1 MSQDPLERLRI
12 ASQDKRRRGGPL
24 GWILGAVVVVVA
36 VVAWLAVPRPGDDQR
51 THTSSKELTMKS
63 GTNTASGVAVGAA
76 AAVVEGSAATL
87 SGRVEGS
94 VLTAQGYIVARERIE
109 LSPRFM
115 GVVTWIG
122 VRKGDAVTNGQ
133 VVVRLDDSEYRAR
146 LAENDGQVAVARVA
160 VDKARMDVRRA
171 TDLVRGQVEMQK
183 VLDDA
188 GLALASAEATL
199 RQVQGARRLLETWL
213 EWCTIRSPVD
223 GVVLERMV
231 DADELVTPQSFGS
244 GRGPSTSLLAVA
256 DLRDLQVEV
265 DLGESDLAKVKL
277 GQRCVVTPQAYRDR
291 KYEATVAEIAP
302 EASRQKGTLQV
313 KVKVTA
319 PDRYLT
325 PELSADVDFI
335 GGGARP

>member
-51 THTSSKELTMKS
+51 THISSKDLKMKS
-63 GTNTASGVAVGAA
+63 GTNAVAGPSTAASSAPAT
-76 AAVVEGSAATL
+76 GSASA
-87 SGRVEGS
+87 GRVEGS
-94 VLTAQGYIVARERIE
+94 ALTAQGYIVARERIE

-115 GVVTWIG
+115 GVVKWIG
-122 VRKGDAVTNGQ
+122 VRKGDSVTNGQ

-146 LAENDGQVAVARVA
+146 MAENDGQVAVARVA
-160 VDKARMDVRRA
+160 VEKARMDVRRA

-199 RQVQGARRLLETWL
+199 RQVEGARRLLETWL
-213 EWCTIRSPVD
+213 EWCTIRSPVN

-256 DLRDLQVEV
+256 DLGDLQVEV
-265 DLGESDLAKVKL
+265 DLGESDLAKVRL

-291 KYEATVAEIAP
+291 RYEATVAEIAP

-313 KVKVTA
+313 KVKVKS

-335 GGGARP
+335 GGAAAP

>member
-12 ASQDKRRRGGPL
+12 ASHDKRRRGGPL
-24 GWILGAVVVVVA
+24 GWIVGAVVVVVA
-36 VVAWLAVPRPGDDQR
+36 VVAWLAVPRPGDNQR
-51 THTSSKELTMKS
+51 THTSSKDLQMKS
-63 GTNTASGVAVGAA
+63 GTNAAAGPATASS
-76 AAVVEGSAATL
+76 SAPATA
-87 SGRVEGS
+87 SASAGRVEGS
-94 VLTAQGYIVARERIE
+94 ALTAQGYIVARERIE

-115 GVVTWIG
+115 GVVKWIG
-122 VRKGDAVTNGQ
+122 VRKGDSVTNGQ

-146 LAENDGQVAVARVA
+146 MAENDGQVAVARVA

-199 RQVQGARRLLETWL
+199 RQVEGARRLLETWL
-213 EWCTIRSPVD
+213 EWCTIRSPVT

-256 DLRDLQVEV
+256 DLGDLQVEV
-265 DLGESDLAKVKL
+265 DLGESDLAKVRL

-291 KYEATVAEIAP
+291 RYEATVAEIAP

-313 KVKVTA
+313 KVKVKA

-335 GGGARP
+335 GDGVAR

>member
-12 ASQDKRRRGGPL
+12 ASHDKRRRGGPL
-24 GWILGAVVVVVA
+24 GWIVGAVVVVVA
-36 VVAWLAVPRPGDDQR
+36 MVAWLAVPRPGDNQR
-51 THTSSKELTMKS
+51 THTSSKDLQMKS
-63 GTNTASGVAVGAA
+63 GTNAAAGPATASSSAPATASASAGRVD
-76 AAVVEGSAATL
+76 GSA
-87 SGRVEGS
+87 
-94 VLTAQGYIVARERIE
+94 LTAQGYIVARERIE

-115 GVVTWIG
+115 GVVKWIG
-122 VRKGDAVTNGQ
+122 VRKGDSVTNGQ

-146 LAENDGQVAVARVA
+146 MAENDGQVAVARVA

-199 RQVQGARRLLETWL
+199 RQVEGARRLLETWL
-213 EWCTIRSPVD
+213 EWCTIRSPVT

-256 DLRDLQVEV
+256 DLGDLQVEV
-265 DLGESDLAKVKL
+265 DLGESDLAKVRL

-291 KYEATVAEIAP
+291 RYEATVAEIAP

-313 KVKVTA
+313 KVKVKA

-335 GGGARP
+335 GDGVAR

>member
-12 ASQDKRRRGGPL
+12 ASHDKRRRGGPL
-24 GWILGAVVVVVA
+24 GWIVGAVVVVVA
-36 VVAWLAVPRPGDDQR
+36 VVAWLAVPRPGDNQR
-51 THTSSKELTMKS
+51 THTSSKDLQMKS
-63 GTNTASGVAVGAA
+63 GTNAAAGPATASS
-76 AAVVEGSAATL
+76 SAPATA
-87 SGRVEGS
+87 SASAGRVEGS
-94 VLTAQGYIVARERIE
+94 ALTAQGYIVARERIE

-115 GVVTWIG
+115 GVVKWIG
-122 VRKGDAVTNGQ
+122 VRKGDSVTNGQ

-146 LAENDGQVAVARVA
+146 MAENDGQVAVARVA

-199 RQVQGARRLLETWL
+199 RQVEGARRLLETWL
-213 EWCTIRSPVD
+213 EWCTIRSPVN

-256 DLRDLQVEV
+256 DLGDLQVEV
-265 DLGESDLAKVKL
+265 DLGESDLAKVRL

-291 KYEATVAEIAP
+291 RYDATVAEIAP

-313 KVKVTA
+313 KVKVKL

-335 GGGARP
+335 GDGVAR

>member
-51 THTSSKELTMKS
+51 THTSSKDLQMKS
-63 GTNTASGVAVGAA
+63 GTNAAAGPATAPSSAPATASALA
-76 AAVVEGSAATL
+76 
-87 SGRVEGS
+87 GRVEGS
-94 VLTAQGYIVARERIE
+94 ALTAQGYIVARERIE

-115 GVVTWIG
+115 GVVKWIG
-122 VRKGDAVTNGQ
+122 VRKGDSVTNGQ

-146 LAENDGQVAVARVA
+146 MAENDGQVAVAKVA
-160 VDKARMDVRRA
+160 VEKARMDVRRA

-199 RQVQGARRLLETWL
+199 RQVEGSRRLLETWL
-213 EWCTIRSPVD
+213 EWCTIRSPVN

-256 DLRDLQVEV
+256 DLGDLQVEV
-265 DLGESDLAKVKL
+265 DLGESDLAKVRL

-291 KYEATVAEIAP
+291 RYEATVAEIAP

-313 KVKVTA
+313 KVKVKA

-335 GGGARP
+335 GGAPAP

>member
-12 ASQDKRRRGGPL
+12 ASHDKRRRGGPL
-24 GWILGAVVVVVA
+24 GWIVGAVVVVVA
-36 VVAWLAVPRPGDDQR
+36 VVAWLAVPRPGDNQR
-51 THTSSKELTMKS
+51 THTSSKDLQMKS
-63 GTNTASGVAVGAA
+63 ETNAAAGPATASS
-76 AAVVEGSAATL
+76 SAPATA
-87 SGRVEGS
+87 SASAGRVEGS
-94 VLTAQGYIVARERIE
+94 ALTAQGYIVARERIE

-115 GVVTWIG
+115 GVVKWIG
-122 VRKGDAVTNGQ
+122 VRKGDSVTNGQ

-146 LAENDGQVAVARVA
+146 MAENDGQVAVARVA

-199 RQVQGARRLLETWL
+199 RQVEGARRLLETWL
-213 EWCTIRSPVD
+213 EWCTIRSPVN

-256 DLRDLQVEV
+256 DLGDLQVEV
-265 DLGESDLAKVKL
+265 DLGESDLAKVRL

-291 KYEATVAEIAP
+291 RYEATVAEIAP

-313 KVKVTA
+313 KVKVKL

-335 GGGARP
+335 GDGVAR

>member
-1 MSQDPLERLRI
+1 
-12 ASQDKRRRGGPL
+12 
-24 GWILGAVVVVVA
+24 VVVVVA
-36 VVAWLAVPRPGDDQR
+36 VVAWLAVPRPGDNQR
-51 THTSSKELTMKS
+51 THTSSKDLQMKS
-63 GTNTASGVAVGAA
+63 GTNAAAGPATASS
-76 AAVVEGSAATL
+76 SAPATA
-87 SGRVEGS
+87 SASAGRVEGS
-94 VLTAQGYIVARERIE
+94 ALTAQGYIVARERIE

-115 GVVTWIG
+115 GVVKWIG
-122 VRKGDAVTNGQ
+122 VRKGDSVTNGQ

-146 LAENDGQVAVARVA
+146 MAENDGQVAVARVA

-199 RQVQGARRLLETWL
+199 RQVEGARRLLETWL
-213 EWCTIRSPVD
+213 EWCTIRSPVN

-256 DLRDLQVEV
+256 DLGDLQVEV
-265 DLGESDLAKVKL
+265 DLGESDLAKVRL

-291 KYEATVAEIAP
+291 RYEATVAEIAP

-313 KVKVTA
+313 KVKVKA

-335 GGGARP
+335 GGASAP

>member
-12 ASQDKRRRGGPL
+12 ASHDKRRRGGPL
-24 GWILGAVVVVVA
+24 GWIVGAVVVVVA
-36 VVAWLAVPRPGDDQR
+36 VVAWLAVPRPGDNQR
-51 THTSSKELTMKS
+51 THTSSKDLQMKS
-63 GTNTASGVAVGAA
+63 GTNAAAGPATASSSAPATASASAGRVD
-76 AAVVEGSAATL
+76 GSA
-87 SGRVEGS
+87 
-94 VLTAQGYIVARERIE
+94 LTAQGYIVARERIE

-115 GVVTWIG
+115 GVVKWIG
-122 VRKGDAVTNGQ
+122 VRKGDSVTNGQ

-146 LAENDGQVAVARVA
+146 MAENDGQVAVARVA

-199 RQVQGARRLLETWL
+199 RQVEGARRLLETWL
-213 EWCTIRSPVD
+213 EWCTIRSPVN

-256 DLRDLQVEV
+256 DLGDLQVEV
-265 DLGESDLAKVKL
+265 DLGESDLAKVRL

-291 KYEATVAEIAP
+291 RYEATVAEIAP

-313 KVKVTA
+313 KVKVKA

-335 GGGARP
+335 GDGVAR